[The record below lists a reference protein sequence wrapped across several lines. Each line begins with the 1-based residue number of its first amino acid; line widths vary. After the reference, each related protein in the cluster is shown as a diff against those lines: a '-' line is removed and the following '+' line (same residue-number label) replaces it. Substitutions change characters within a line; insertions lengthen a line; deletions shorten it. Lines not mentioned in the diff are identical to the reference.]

1 MAAPI
6 KMPFGMLSWV
16 DLGNLV
22 LDGGS
27 DPPVGRSNFVGEGHA
42 PTSPMTFCHE
52 LRKKNGWNDDRDTL
66 WDVDMDGPKE
76 TCIRWGSD
84 PDNTLPWAMQKWLN
98 RSRCCLVSALGWAKR
113 SGGNAALSNYS
124 DHWIKEQLTDCSLSL
139 FHHDIF
145 H

>member
-52 LRKKNGWNDDRDTL
+52 LRKKMAETTIEIRFGMWTWMGPRKHVLDGALIQTTPCHELCKNG
-66 WDVDMDGPKE
+66 
-76 TCIRWGSD
+76 S
-84 PDNTLPWAMQKWLN
+84 
-98 RSRCCLVSALGWAKR
+98 
-113 SGGNAALSNYS
+113 
-124 DHWIKEQLTDCSLSL
+124 TDQ
-139 FHHDIF
+139 DAV
-145 H
+145 